1 MNPNP
6 PSYACPA
13 TTPTPICAYK
23 SSKFYD
29 KPDTAKDGWGENRG
43 ATIRGVW
50 YAINGRH
57 HAGNTLALQL
67 NRANNDDSLDC
78 RDANRSRNADT
89 FYYGRYP
96 HNTANDDQCTSD
108 SRSRSLTGAQPF
120 RRTSLPSP
128 YLSRRHFTSRFKA
141 AVPVPSQRQN

>member
-1 MNPNP
+1 MHVQQP
-6 PSYACPA
+6 PLLPFVRMSRRNS
-13 TTPTPICAYK
+13 TTSLTQLR
-23 SSKFYD
+23 
-29 KPDTAKDGWGENRG
+29 TDGGKTEEQRP
-43 ATIRGVW
+43 VW

-120 RRTSLPSP
+120 RHTSLPSP